1 MYNNDYN
8 EEISWF
14 EMEMILYDILS
25 INIIKRNH
33 Q

>member
-33 Q
+33 